1 MLPLDVFIV
10 RHCESEG
17 NSALG
22 KFEKNNLVAF
32 TPEFLQRHNS
42 HFRLTDKGK
51 EQCLAVG
58 AWCKE
63 WLKEKNL
70 PHFDGHFVSTHVRA
84 LETAALLDLPDAEWE
99 QDFQLRERDVGLWG
113 AMSDQMWQKRRDL
126 SVSFG

>member
-1 MLPLDVFIV
+1 MGAVLFLSI
-10 RHCESEG
+10 S
-17 NSALG
+17 
-22 KFEKNNLVAF
+22 LVKEVKA
-32 TPEFLQRHNS
+32 E
-42 HFRLTDKGK
+42 DK
-51 EQCLAVG
+51 EYQ
-58 AWCKE
+58 E

-126 SVSFG
+126 SVSFV